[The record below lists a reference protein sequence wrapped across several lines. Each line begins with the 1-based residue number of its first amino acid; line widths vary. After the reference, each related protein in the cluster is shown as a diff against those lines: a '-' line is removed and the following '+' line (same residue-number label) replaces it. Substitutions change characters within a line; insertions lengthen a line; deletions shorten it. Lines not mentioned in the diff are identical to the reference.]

1 MNITIN
7 ADLQFIL
14 AASLTIISLII
25 ILFNS
30 PFDDIPITIAAI
42 LMAIAIFITTIP
54 HNKECLCNSCFNYV
68 GTINGIKAYENN
80 NKIYYKNL
88 KGMYIEIFKNDGT
101 DYTYQDYI
109 QDQLKEVQ

>member
-1 MNITIN
+1 MTIN

-14 AASLTIISLII
+14 TASLAMISFIIM
-25 ILFNS
+25 LFSN
-30 PFDDIPITIAAI
+30 PFEDIPIIAIVSVAAAI
-42 LMAIAIFITTIP
+42 IINFIP
-54 HNKECLCNSCFNYV
+54 HEKECLCESCMEYV

-88 KGMYIEIFKNDGT
+88 EGMYIEIFKNDGT

-109 QDQLKEVQ
+109 QDQLKEVK